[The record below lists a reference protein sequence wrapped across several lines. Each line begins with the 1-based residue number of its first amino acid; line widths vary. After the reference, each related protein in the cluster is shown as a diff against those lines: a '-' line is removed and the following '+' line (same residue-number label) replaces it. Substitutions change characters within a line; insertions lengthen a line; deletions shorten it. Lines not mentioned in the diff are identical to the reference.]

1 MVIKKFILTAFL
13 LANFCICNSQTKKI
27 DSLNTLID
35 KATSDTARIN
45 LYVKKIR
52 LLRNE
57 NIDSSIKLN
66 NKILADAQK
75 IAYYKGEFN
84 LRNNLVTSYCFK
96 GDFKSAEENLRFLKT
111 FVKPSKDSADLAAVY
126 GNYGMVYGMQSKYDT
141 SIQFYEKAL
150 GINER
155 NNNKTA
161 LATNYSNIAIGFQQI
176 SNFAQALFY
185 QQRAL
190 SLAEENKDEPSQS
203 YTLVNIG
210 ITYTLLRDSLKS
222 EQAYRKSI
230 MLAEKYD
237 LKDVETYAYT
247 NLSSLYIGKENWKDG
262 YEFAMKAA
270 ALAGKAGDQG
280 TQAAS
285 MAKAAVCLANTNKFA
300 EAENLGKLAIA
311 KADSSAQ
318 PLCIYQGYSSMGSIL
333 ILQKRYAE
341 AIPFY
346 ENAFKSLNETNGFG
360 VDIGNSYKELSE
372 CYEQNNNYSKA
383 LSAFK
388 KYAEIEDSVRS
399 KDNIQK
405 ATELSMNYT
414 FQKKQEI
421 ADAVQAKKNAE
432 AKTSQLLLI
441 GGLVFMLV
449 LVGGTW
455 MAFRNKQKANQILEK
470 QKSEIQSTLTQLKT
484 TQAQLI
490 QSEKMASLGELTAGI
505 AHEIQNP
512 LNFVNN
518 FSEVNKELVAEL
530 NDEID
535 KANYKEAKSIA
546 INIKENEEKI
556 NHHGKRADAIVK
568 NMLQHSRSGSSQKEA
583 IDINS
588 LCDEYLRLSYH
599 GLRAKDKSFNAE
611 FRGDFDKSIG
621 KVNLVTQDIGR
632 VLLNLYNNA
641 FYTVNERRK
650 NTGESLPAGQAGYQP
665 AVSVITRNLDDKIEI
680 IVKDNGKGISKNVID
695 RIFQPFFT
703 TKPTG
708 EGTGLGLSLS
718 YDIIKAQGGDIK
730 VESTEGA
737 GTTFTIQLL
746 NA

>member
-27 DSLNTLID
+27 DSLNTLINN
-35 KATSDTARIN
+35 ATSDTARIN

-84 LRNNLVTSYCFK
+84 LRNNLFTSYCFK

-111 FVKPSKDSADLAAVY
+111 FVKPSKDSADLADVY
-126 GNYGMVYGMQSKYDT
+126 ASYGMFYGMQSKYDT

-161 LATNYSNIAIGFQQI
+161 LATNYSNIAIGFQQL
-176 SNFAQALFY
+176 SNFAQALLY

-237 LKDVETYAYT
+237 LKDVEIYAYT

-300 EAENLGKLAIA
+300 EAENLNKLAIS

-318 PLCIYQGYSSMGSIL
+318 PLGIYQAYSSMGSIL
-333 ILQKRYAE
+333 KLQKRYAK

-346 ENAFKSLNETNGFG
+346 EKAFKSLNETNAFG
-360 VDIGNSYKELSE
+360 ADIGDSYKELSE

-421 ADAVQAKKNAE
+421 TDAVQAKKNAE

-449 LVGGTW
+449 LVGGTF

-470 QKSEIQSTLTQLKT
+470 QKSEIQSTLTQLKR

-535 KANYKEAKSIA
+535 KANYKEAKLIA
-546 INIKENEEKI
+546 IDIKENEEKI

-599 GLRAKDKSFNAE
+599 GLRAKDKSFNTD
-611 FRGDFDKSIG
+611 FKGDFDKSIG

-641 FYTVNERRK
+641 FYAVNERRK
-650 NTGESLPAGQAGYQP
+650 NTEESLPAGQAGYQP
-665 AVSVITRNLDDKIEI
+665 TVSVITRNLNDKIEI

-718 YDIIKAQGGDIK
+718 YDIIKAHGGELK
-730 VESTEGA
+730 VESKEGE
-737 GTTFTIQLL
+737 GTTFIIQLT
-746 NA
+746 A